1 MKNIIFCD
9 IDGTIIDGS
18 RKMYNLSE
26 KTKYAINELKKDNY
40 FVIASGRC
48 KGLLDS
54 KIIDLNPSGYV
65 LCNGAYT
72 EINGITIHENHI
84 SKDIVEKVK
93 EVTDKYEGFCIF
105 ETLNEFFI
113 SNVGSEAFKLFSQ
126 GWGSALNQFKHY
138 EFKDADYYIGMIG
151 FKSSEDCISVEEE
164 LKDYVE
170 IIKHNFSDSFDI
182 NSLGINKGVGVRKL
196 IEYLNIPLENTY
208 CFGDGLNDLG
218 MLKEVGH
225 PVIMANSEASLKRY
239 GFEETDDVLNDGF
252 YNYLVANKLIK
263 EL

>member
-18 RKMYNLSE
+18 RKMYNLSD
-26 KTKYAINELKKDNY
+26 KTKYAVKELMKDNY

-54 KIIDLNPSGYV
+54 KITDLNPSGYV

-72 EINGITIHENHI
+72 ELSGIAIYEDHI
-84 SKDIVEKVK
+84 SKDVIKKVK
-93 EVTDKYEGFCIF
+93 EVTDKYDGFCIL
-105 ETLNEFFI
+105 ETLNEFYI
-113 SNVGSEAFKLFSQ
+113 NDTSSEAFRLFSQ
-126 GWGSALNQFKHY
+126 GWGSALNQFKCD
-138 EFKDADYYIGMIG
+138 EFKDTDYYIGMIG
-151 FKSSEDCISVEEE
+151 FKSSEDCINVFEE

-218 MLKEVGH
+218 MLQEVGH
-225 PVIMANSEASLKRY
+225 PVIMANSEASLKRF
-239 GFEETDDVLNDGF
+239 GFEETDDVLDDGF